1 MINVDFLPVPI
12 DVIIGLIFILLFGMV
27 LGAII
32 YLPIAH
38 KTSDLPLERLSNDL
52 VWRYAP
58 DWLLIF
64 VGCIIFLA
72 MSFIL
77 ISGMWRM

>member
-1 MINVDFLPVPI
+1 MIKLDFLPVPI
-12 DVIIGLIFILLFGMV
+12 DVIIGLIFILLFGMI

-38 KTSDLPLERLSNDL
+38 KSSELPLERLSNDL
-52 VWRYAP
+52 VWHYTP

-64 VGCIIFLA
+64 IGCVVFLV

>member
-12 DVIIGLIFILLFGMV
+12 DVIIGFICILLFGLA

-32 YLPIAH
+32 YLPFAH

-52 VWRYAP
+52 VWNYAP

-64 VGCIIFLA
+64 VGCVIFLV

>member
-12 DVIIGLIFILLFGMV
+12 DVIIGFICILLFGMV

-52 VWRYAP
+52 VWHYAP
-58 DWLLIF
+58 DWLLILI
-64 VGCIIFLA
+64 GCIIFLIL
-72 MSFIL
+72 SFIL
-77 ISGMWRM
+77 ISGIWRM

>member
-12 DVIIGLIFILLFGMV
+12 DVIIGFICILLFGMA

-52 VWRYAP
+52 VWHYAP

-64 VGCIIFLA
+64 VGCVIFLV

-77 ISGMWRM
+77 ISGIWRM

>member
-12 DVIIGLIFILLFGMV
+12 DVIIGFIFILFFGIV

-32 YLPIAH
+32 YLPFAH
-38 KTSDLPLERLSNDL
+38 KTSDLPLEKLSYDL
-52 VWRYAP
+52 VWQYTP
-58 DWLLIF
+58 DWIIIF
-64 VGCIIFLA
+64 FGCIIFLV

-77 ISGMWRM
+77 ISGIWRI

>member
-12 DVIIGLIFILLFGMV
+12 DVIIGLIFILLFGIV

-32 YLPIAH
+32 YLPFAH
-38 KTSDLPLERLSNDL
+38 KTSELPLERLSNDL
-52 VWRYAP
+52 VWHYAP

-72 MSFIL
+72 LSFIL

>member
-12 DVIIGLIFILLFGMV
+12 DVIIGFIFVLLFGIV
-27 LGAII
+27 LGALI
-32 YLPIAH
+32 YLPVAQ
-38 KTSDLPLERLSNDL
+38 KKSNLPLERLSNDL
-52 VWRYAP
+52 VWNYAP

-64 VGCIIFLA
+64 VGCIIFLV